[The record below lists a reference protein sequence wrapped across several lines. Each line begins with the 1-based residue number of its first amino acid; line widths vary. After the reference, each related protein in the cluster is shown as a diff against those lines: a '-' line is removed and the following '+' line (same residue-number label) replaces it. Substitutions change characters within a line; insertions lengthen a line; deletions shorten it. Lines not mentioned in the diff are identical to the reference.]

1 MTVEND
7 MQAFYDSVLPIE
19 EMPNLSKRLGKSGVE
34 RVRYP
39 KIKDT
44 SYQKGSVNIDNT
56 VLNQMQYVSPN
67 TLGCPINEYIENAAS
82 FNIQDSR
89 PLNINRLFN
98 ILQCME
104 VVNTREV
111 VKMTHLSEK
120 QARKYVRAIK
130 FILPFLER
138 EFEKDH

>member
-1 MTVEND
+1 MSVNND

-34 RVRYP
+34 RARYHR
-39 KIKDT
+39 IKDT
-44 SYQKGSVNIDNT
+44 SKQKGATNIENT

-67 TLGCPINEYIENAAS
+67 TLGCPVNEYIESAAS
-82 FNIQDSR
+82 FDINHTR

-104 VVNTREV
+104 IINTREV
-111 VKMTHLSEK
+111 SKMCDMSK
-120 QARKYVRAIK
+120 QQAQRYVRAIK